1 MDNVEKL
8 MKLTGNKP
16 LGFYETPVPKVR
28 LVGINSNHVWMYHVI
43 FARSLTPAMMEW
55 AAISGRFLFHKD
67 TSISTSTMI
76 DKIKAVKSVSGTPLK

>member
-28 LVGINSNHVWMYHVI
+28 LVSINWNDAWMYHVI
-43 FARSLTPAMMEW
+43 PDQITDSSYDGVGSHNWTIC
-55 AAISGRFLFHKD
+55 ISQGHVHFDLNYD
-67 TSISTSTMI
+67 Q
-76 DKIKAVKSVSGTPLK
+76 

>member
-28 LVGINSNHVWMYHVI
+28 LVGINYNHVWMYHVI
-43 FARSLTPAMMEW
+43 P
-55 AAISGRFLFHKD
+55 H
-67 TSISTSTMI
+67 
-76 DKIKAVKSVSGTPLK
+76 